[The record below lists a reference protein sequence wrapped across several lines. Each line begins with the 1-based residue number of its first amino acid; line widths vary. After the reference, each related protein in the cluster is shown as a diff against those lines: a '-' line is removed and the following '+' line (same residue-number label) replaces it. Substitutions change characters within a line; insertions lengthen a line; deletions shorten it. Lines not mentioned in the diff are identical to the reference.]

1 MWLFLFWLNKK
12 PDRFI
17 CDVPVSVK
25 CFNKIRVQI
34 MHKQWENL
42 NQSITFVFQ
51 FWHVFT
57 IYNCELKKNKTKQK
71 LNWNA
76 ISKEANKIQKC
87 EWMNHK
93 NALPAIYSR
102 NYFRESVDEYNNY
115 RGISTETV
123 QSGLWM
129 PYSCSEFMHLW
140 FSVHKTTAS

>member
-1 MWLFLFWLNKK
+1 MGEFESVHNFCFSILT
-12 PDRFI
+12 RFY
-17 CDVPVSVK
+17 
-25 CFNKIRVQI
+25 
-34 MHKQWENL
+34 NL
-42 NQSITFVFQ
+42 QLWI
-51 FWHVFT
+51 
-57 IYNCELKKNKTKQK
+57 KKNKTKQK

-93 NALPAIYSR
+93 NALSAIYSR